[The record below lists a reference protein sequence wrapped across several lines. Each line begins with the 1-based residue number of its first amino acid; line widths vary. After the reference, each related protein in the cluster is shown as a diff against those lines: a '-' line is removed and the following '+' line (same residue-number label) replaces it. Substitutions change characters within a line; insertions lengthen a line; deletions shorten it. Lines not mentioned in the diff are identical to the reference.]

1 MMLSSSLLIWS
12 PITWPLHASSKTQT
26 QPAITIFQTT
36 GRNLLAALFNIH
48 DWSVIVWLTRKRINA
63 ILSTKTRPALP
74 SWTHGCG
81 IIWTRINNPEVIL
94 YSNNLRTKNHLNGY
108 HSLNK
113 GIVFMGIIN
122 IKTTDQVSLCDD
134 TFTAICSW
142 GGHRHYNLISSSL
155 AETFLSRTVHDFSI
169 FAEAWKE
176 IPTHLHK
183 S

>member
-1 MMLSSSLLIWS
+1 MMLSNSLLIWS
-12 PITWPLHASSKTQT
+12 PITWPLYASSKTQT

-108 HSLNK
+108 HSLNNK

-122 IKTTDQVSLCDD
+122 IKTIDQVSLCDD
-134 TFTAICSW
+134 TFTATCRFAAEAAIDTTT
-142 GGHRHYNLISSSL
+142 LSL
-155 AETFLSRTVHDFSI
+155 A
-169 FAEAWKE
+169 A
-176 IPTHLHK
+176 
-183 S
+183 